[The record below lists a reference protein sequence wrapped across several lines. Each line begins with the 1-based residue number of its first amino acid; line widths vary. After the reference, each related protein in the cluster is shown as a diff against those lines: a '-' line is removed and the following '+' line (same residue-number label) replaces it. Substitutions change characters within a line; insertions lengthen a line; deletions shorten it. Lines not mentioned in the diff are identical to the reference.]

1 MRSQIKNLFFD
12 PAGLFVDGQRI
23 LDLRVPLI
31 AQGDVSK
38 GTLFSGEFGV
48 EGSLDFPAG
57 IFGIP
62 FVEQVFEWHEVG
74 QALFG
79 VLVLGDGNVKD
90 LLFREDELQ
99 IVGCI

>member
-1 MRSQIKNLFFD
+1 MRCQIKNLFYD
-12 PAGLFVDGQRI
+12 PAGLLVDGQCVF
-23 LDLRVPLI
+23 DFRVSLI
-31 AQGDVSK
+31 TQGSVGE
-38 GTLFSGEFGV
+38 GTLSSGKLGV
-48 EGSLDFPAG
+48 EGGLNLAAG
-57 IFGIP
+57 VLGIP
-62 FVEQVFEWHEVG
+62 FVEQIFEWHEVG